1 MATPKK
7 KKAAKR
13 KAPRKVP
20 RKAAPGAG
28 SKQAAYSRRKNA
40 LLSDVGPIPPIKNP
54 SRRES
59 SRFDLHRF
67 LVEYFPLSTGKSPFG
82 DAQIRAIKKIELAA
96 IHGGYFNNILPR
108 GFVKST
114 IGEGAA
120 LWATLYAHRRF
131 VVIFGASSDA
141 AEQSIESIKRE
152 LQNNDLLAEDF
163 PEVCIPVRAL
173 DNRPQRCAGQ
183 THIPGNV
190 AGAKVPAGRDPEL
203 TSIEWSAD
211 TIGFPS
217 IGLTVPRGKN
227 KKPVMSENAGALIV
241 TRGLLSGVRGMKRK
255 RADLEQQRPDFAI
268 IDDPQ
273 TDESAASPSQCKKRI
288 RVVTKNIMNLGGH
301 GSRIAIVQNM
311 TIIEA
316 GDYADQFADRKQFPA
331 WQTERVKMVP
341 KMPTNRELWD
351 EYAKIRTSFLD
362 SVVGDEAR
370 AHHEATEHYRQNRAA
385 MDEGSEVSWEH
396 CVSSGEL
403 SALQH
408 AMNIL
413 IDRGQDV
420 FDSECQNDPAPIQEG
435 DGIQIVASE
444 VKKRCDGIPRGIV
457 PANCDLLTGFIDV
470 QDECLAV
477 TIVGV
482 QSAGFTSHLV
492 DYGFW
497 PDQHAHYVTRRALRV
512 PFSRKYQGDYGAQ
525 LMAALKD
532 VGAAYLDRDWKTE
545 NGSSIPLSRVLID
558 SGYEKSTQT
567 VFNFC
572 RLRPSQ
578 CLPSIGATT
587 KTMRRLL
594 EVHSRKA
601 KIGYQVG
608 EAWIVQPSHGWRRA
622 SIDVNFWKSFGRA
635 ALTMPLGS
643 QSSCSLFGKDPQ
655 AVALF
660 ADHCAAEYSTRMEA
674 DGFRFD
680 QWAIKPAQPDN
691 DFWDGYIGALVAA
704 SMVGARADQSPVIRG
719 ASIVKKVSFA
729 EMQKQRQNGK

>member
-1 MATPKK
+1 MATKK
-7 KKAAKR
+7 QQAAKR
-13 KAPRKVP
+13 GAPRKAQGG
-20 RKAAPGAG
+20 KTD
-28 SKQAAYSRRKNA
+28 QAAYSRRKNA
-40 LLSDVGPIPPIKNP
+40 LLSDVGAIPAVKDPA
-54 SRRES
+54 RRES
-59 SRFDLHRF
+59 CRFDLHRF
-67 LVEYFPLSTGKSPFG
+67 LTLYFPASTGKAPFG
-82 DAQIRAIKKIELAA
+82 EAQIRAIKRIELAA

-120 LWATLYAHRRF
+120 LWATLYGHRRF
-131 VVIFGASSDA
+131 VVIFGASSDS
-141 AEQSIESIKRE
+141 AEQAIESIKRE

-163 PEVCIPVRAL
+163 PEVVIPIRAL

-190 AGAKVPAGRDPEL
+190 AGAKVPATREPEL

-211 TIGFPS
+211 TIAFPS
-217 IGLTVPRGKN
+217 IALKAPKGK
-227 KKPVMSENAGALIV
+227 PSVYSENSGAAIV

-255 RADLEQQRPDFAI
+255 RADLDQQRPDFAI

-301 GSRIAIVQNM
+301 GTRIAIVQNM

-341 KMPTNRELWD
+341 KMPSNRELWD
-351 EYAKIRTSFLD
+351 EYAKIRTSFVD
-362 SVVGDEAR
+362 SIVGDEAR
-370 AHHEATEHYRQNRAA
+370 AHHDATEFYRKNREA
-385 MDEGSEVSWEH
+385 MDAGAEVSWEH
-396 CVSSGEL
+396 CLSSGEL

-413 IDRGQDV
+413 IDRGRDV
-420 FDSECQNDPAPIQEG
+420 FDSECQNDPAPIVEG

-444 VKKRCDGIPRGIV
+444 IKKRINGIPRGVV
-457 PANCDLLTGFIDV
+457 PNHCDLLTAFIDV
-470 QDECLAV
+470 QDECVALTV
-477 TIVGV
+477 LGV
-482 QSAGFTSHLV
+482 QSAGFSSHLV

-497 PDQHAHYVTRRALRV
+497 PDQRASYVTRRALRV
-512 PFSRKYQGDYGAQ
+512 PFSRKYSGDYGAQ

-532 VGAAYLDRDWKTE
+532 VGATYLDRDWKTE
-545 NGSSIPLSRVLID
+545 SGNSITISRCLID
-558 SGYEKSTQT
+558 SGYEKSQQT

-578 CLPSIGATT
+578 CLPSIGSTT
-587 KTMRRLL
+587 PKMRRLL

-608 EAWIVQPSHGWRRA
+608 DAWLIQPSHGWRRA
-622 SIDVNFWKSFGRA
+622 SIDVNYWKSQARA

-643 QSSCSLFGKDPQ
+643 QSSCSLFGRDPE

-660 ADHCAAEYSTRMEA
+660 ADHCAAEYSKTAEQ

-680 QWAIKPAQPDN
+680 QWAIKPSQPDN
-691 DFWDGYIGALVAA
+691 DFWDGITGAMVAA
-704 SMVGARADQSPVIRG
+704 SMIGARFDQSPVIRG
-719 ASIVKKVSFA
+719 ASVVKKVSFA
-729 EMQKQRQNGK
+729 NMQKQRATGK